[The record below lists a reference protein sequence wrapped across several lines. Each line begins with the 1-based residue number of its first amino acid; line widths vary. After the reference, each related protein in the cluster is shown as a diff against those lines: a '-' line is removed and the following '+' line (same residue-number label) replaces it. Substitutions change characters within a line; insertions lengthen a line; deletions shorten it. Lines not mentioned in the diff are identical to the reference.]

1 MLLVAGSMEPLA
13 NFGWQESPWARRGP
27 LRRTRRAGTIV
38 DIVSRSMAL
47 AALDVKRGGMRAN
60 LGQEYTQ
67 RMCAMDIKRVMS
79 FDLQTFAKLG
89 RFLAR

>member
-1 MLLVAGSMEPLA
+1 
-13 NFGWQESPWARRGP
+13 
-27 LRRTRRAGTIV
+27 
-38 DIVSRSMAL
+38 MAL

-79 FDLQTFAKLG
+79 FDLQTFAMHVWNL
-89 RFLAR
+89 LEASDV